1 MHSERPFP
9 AFILLSR
16 PPSHSASLGPSL
28 YPFLPLSLH
37 LSLSPFIPP
46 SVGPSRLL
54 SLYPFIHPFSLSSA
68 QVADGEP
75 QTLHVFAFE
84 KYRLEAS

>member
-1 MHSERPFP
+1 MHSQRPFL
-9 AFILLSR
+9 ASILLSL
-16 PPSHSASLGPSL
+16 PPSHSTFLIPPL

-54 SLYPFIHPFSLSSA
+54 SLHLFIHLFSLNSS
-68 QVADGEP
+68 QVPDGEP
-75 QTLHVFAFE
+75 QPLYVFAFE
-84 KYRLEAS
+84 KYRLRAS

>member
-1 MHSERPFP
+1 MHSQRPFP
-9 AFILLSR
+9 AFILLSL
-16 PPSHSASLGPSL
+16 PPSHSASLVPSL

-37 LSLSPFIPP
+37 LSLSSYIPP
-46 SVGPSRLL
+46 SVVPPAFC
-54 SLYPFIHPFSLSSA
+54 LYPFIHPFSLNSA